1 MWASD
6 YTVVRQHHSWA
17 QALHHMLHW
26 RILSEC
32 EAEWIFG
39 KTIRAILRWPQPH
52 PGHPR
57 E

>member
-1 MWASD
+1 VGSH

-17 QALHHMLHW
+17 QALYRMLHW
-26 RILSEC
+26 RILSES

-52 PGHPR
+52 PGQSR